1 MDILILILEAA
12 AFLVVAVLLLW
23 STKSFFLV
31 YEKWIDREKEVSSV
45 LNTAEAIRRAGL
57 FIGSAVALSAPLI
70 NGSHDTFSD
79 DIIITIIDAVGI
91 MGLMLV
97 SITLNDKVLIP
108 HIDNGDAVA
117 SDNITFALIKV
128 GAYFATGLVLFG
140 SFVGSGP
147 WLSSIVFFLLTQIL
161 LWAIVRLY
169 EWQVSFDFRD
179 AVTNNNSSA
188 GIILAAMMISYGVIL
203 SSVVS
208 GDFISWERDL
218 YDFFVTT
225 LIAVSMIVIVFNSI
239 IDRIFLPGILLNKA
253 IEQKNVSTVI
263 IAAALKISLSII
275 IAQVIA

>member
-1 MDILILILEAA
+1 MVCAR
-12 AFLVVAVLLLW
+12 LLW

-79 DIIITIIDAVGI
+79 DIIITIIDAVVI
-91 MGLMLV
+91 MVLMLV

-117 SDNITFALIKV
+117 SDNITVALIEF